1 MSASLANNETMA
13 RPVRKQTHAAKRRG
27 TGIGANVRLA
37 VQKTYKLYIAG
48 RFERSESGRYIKT
61 NGHAVVCRS
70 SRKDFRNAV
79 TAARK
84 AFPGWAGRTAYLR
97 GQILYRIAETLE
109 SREDQFTGL
118 LVDTGMP
125 RTRAR
130 TDFCRAVD
138 TLVYYAG
145 WCDKY
150 MQVFS
155 TVNPVSGRYFSFS
168 YPEPMGVVA
177 ILAPERAGL
186 SALVSL
192 FAPALAGGNSVVLLS
207 DPVSGPVATNLAE
220 VIHASDVPA
229 GAINLLTGHYDELA
243 QALATHMDVN
253 ATVCVGGDA
262 SLRKTVESEAA
273 RNVKRVV
280 LHDPEKDPP
289 VHDPDPYRIM
299 ALQEIKTTWH
309 PVGY

>member
-1 MSASLANNETMA
+1 MA
-13 RPVRKQTHAAKRRG
+13 RPVRKKTNPARRPG
-27 TGIGANVRLA
+27 EGIRANGRPHGNSRLA

-61 NGHAVVCRS
+61 DGPAVVCRS

-79 TAARK
+79 SAARK

-118 LVDTGMP
+118 SIEAGMP
-125 RTRAR
+125 RARAR
-130 TDFCRAVD
+130 ADFGRAVD

-155 TVNPVSGRYFSFS
+155 TINPVSGRYFNFS

-186 SALVSL
+186 NALVSL
-192 FAPALAGGNSVVLLS
+192 FAPALTGGNSVVMVS
-207 DPVSGPVATNLAE
+207 DPVSGPIATNLAE
-220 VIHASDVPA
+220 AIHASDVPA
-229 GAINLLTGHYDELA
+229 GTINLLTGHYDELA
-243 QALATHMDVN
+243 QVLATHMDVN
-253 ATVCVGGDA
+253 ATVCAGGDA
-262 SLRKTVESEAA
+262 SLRKTVASEAA

-280 LHDPEKDPP
+280 LLDTDESGYL
-289 VHDPDPYRIM
+289 VEPDPYRIM

-309 PVGY
+309 PVGF